1 MNRYSRD
8 LGIID
13 DLLPPT
19 AFDAIELLV
28 NSIAIVILCT
38 LMDYWILIP
47 SFVLFIIFI
56 LIRRFFMETARRLKK
71 VEGIARSPVLSHL
84 STSLYG
90 LTTIRSFGTQSNFIE
105 KFDSLQDK
113 HTSAYFLFLCST
125 RWFGVVLDNLC
136 VVYII
141 ALTILL
147 VMTISD
153 RTGSEVGLSISQA
166 LMLTG
171 GFQWG
176 VRQNAE
182 VETQMTSV
190 ERVVEFSN
198 LEKEDDIETK
208 PPEGLK

>member
-1 MNRYSRD
+1 
-8 LGIID
+8 
-13 DLLPPT
+13 
-19 AFDAIELLV
+19 
-28 NSIAIVILCT
+28 
-38 LMDYWILIP
+38 MDYWILIP
-47 SFVLFIIFI
+47 SFVLLIIFI
-56 LIRRFFMETARRLKK
+56 LIRRFFIETARRLKK

-125 RWFGVVLDNLC
+125 RWFGIVLDDLC

-171 GFQWG
+171 TFQWG

-190 ERVVEFSN
+190 ERVIEFSN
-198 LEKEDDIETK
+198 LEKEEDIETK
-208 PPEGLK
+208 PPEG